1 MKKIVLLLACTSL
14 VGANMV
20 AADNPAEPIF
30 KEGKDYFG
38 IYDDAQPQM
47 LMQQPVDT
55 VAVGGALIKGYDLFM
70 QALPLDSVPEVNK
83 DGSPKLDKKTGLQ
96 KIKTKYS
103 KDIVNILV
111 GHHNDYVI
119 VGQMFNETQNYELAA
134 RAWGIYAS
142 LPSAEFLGDKKPEL
156 ADSTVAQ
163 FRYYEG
169 VMYFQAKDNAKA
181 LEAFYQALDKGYNY
195 QETTDMIK
203 YLIGISVDKC
213 LQDSAYNECD
223 EMLAR
228 AMQKCP
234 KEAVFVLFKGLLE
247 ETRTGDI
254 EQAIKYYKSAAE
266 LDPKL
271 GVAQYH
277 VGRYYNNKA
286 VNVMNAEENLNLT
299 DEELG
304 KLIDPIC
311 LEAKPYLEKAVELE
325 PTNSEAQR
333 MLKWVNDRLNK

>member
-14 VGANMV
+14 IGSNMF
-20 AADNPAEPIF
+20 ADDNPAEPIF
-30 KEGKDYFG
+30 KEGKESFS
-38 IYDDAQPQM
+38 IYDDAQAQM
-47 LMQQPVDT
+47 LMQQPIDT
-55 VAVGGALIKGYDLFM
+55 LTVGSALLNGYDLFM
-70 QALPLDSVPEVNK
+70 KALPLDSVPEVNK

-111 GHHNDYVI
+111 GHYNDFLM
-119 VGQMFNETQNYELAA
+119 VGQMFNETQQYALAA
-134 RAWGIYAS
+134 KSWGIYAS
-142 LPSAEFLGDKKPEL
+142 LPRASFLGDKAPEVP
-156 ADSTVAQ
+156 DSTIAQ

-181 LEAFYQALDKGYNY
+181 LDAFYVALDEGYDY
-195 QETTDMIK
+195 KETTDMIK
-203 YLIGISVDKC
+203 YLVGISVDKC

-223 EMLAR
+223 AMLSK

-254 EQAIKYYKSAAE
+254 EQAIKYYKNATE
-266 LDPKL
+266 LDPQL

-286 VNVMNAEENLNLT
+286 VNVMNADENLNLT

-311 LEAKPYLEKAVELE
+311 LAAKPYLEKAVELD